1 MPAFILVEP
10 PSSFGA
16 ALPSTLFHGA
26 LIAGAIWA
34 SGAGVAAITD
44 DPVEVSIAW
53 PVQTTTHQVTTT
65 TLTLPGIPV
74 IGRPVIPDLPGT
86 DPLPG
91 IPGTT
96 VDPRQFTTDPLPGTS
111 IVPGSDP
118 GSAVGIFRDTEVDEL
133 PSLLAGGRLR
143 YPTVLAEAGME
154 GAVTL
159 AFVIDAEGRVEVE
172 GIEVISSTHPGFV
185 PAAKEG
191 VITSRFRPARK
202 GGVAVRVR
210 VRQMVTFR
218 R

>member
-1 MPAFILVEP
+1 M
-10 PSSFGA
+10 
-16 ALPSTLFHGA
+16 
-26 LIAGAIWA
+26 
-34 SGAGVAAITD
+34 
-44 DPVEVSIAW
+44 
-53 PVQTTTHQVTTT
+53 
-65 TLTLPGIPV
+65 
-74 IGRPVIPDLPGT
+74 
-86 DPLPG
+86 
-91 IPGTT
+91 
-96 VDPRQFTTDPLPGTS
+96 
-111 IVPGSDP
+111 
-118 GSAVGIFRDTEVDEL
+118 DEL

-191 VITSRFRPARK
+191 VITSRFRPARH

-210 VRQMVTFR
+210 VRQTITFR

>member
-16 ALPSTLFHGA
+16 ALPSTLLHGA

-53 PVQTTTHQVTTT
+53 PVHTTSHQVMTT

-74 IGRPVIPDLPGT
+74 IGRPVIPDLPT
-86 DPLPG
+86 DPLPR

-96 VDPRQFTTDPLPGTS
+96 VDPRQFTTDSAPGTS
-111 IVPGSDP
+111 IIPGNDP

-143 YPTVLAEAGME
+143 YPTVLAAAGTE

-159 AFVIDAEGRVEVE
+159 SFVIDVEGRVEVE

-191 VITSRFRPARK
+191 VITSRFRPARH

-210 VRQMVTFR
+210 VRQTIAFR